1 MSIWVLVAD
10 AGRARLFKAV
20 KRNGPLEELRD
31 WVHPESR
38 QHEGDLVSDDD
49 GSQKG
54 PAGKHGVG
62 TESAHKL
69 AEEERF
75 AQELM
80 RDLGKA
86 GSKGEFS
93 RLYLVAAPKF
103 LGMLRKHAP
112 GDLLEKVSGEVDKDL
127 STHDAAEIRK
137 ALPEYL

>member
-1 MSIWVLVAD
+1 MGIWVLVAD

-31 WVHPESR
+31 WVHPASR
-38 QHEGDLVSDDD
+38 QHERDLVSDDD
-49 GSQKG
+49 GSQRG
-54 PAGKHGVG
+54 PAGRHGVDS
-62 TESAHKL
+62 EPVHKL
-69 AEEERF
+69 EEEERF

-80 RDLGKA
+80 GELEKA
-86 GSKGEFS
+86 AKSGEFS

-112 GDLLEKVSGEVDKDL
+112 ADLLDKVPEQIAKDL
-127 STHDAAEIRK
+127 SAQDAAAIRK